1 MIECYPGNKLPLFC
15 ASLVLVGS
23 DIFNFLYNFAIIITL
38 SNPIRWLFKLA
49 FLFHWL
55 MNLILLLR
63 ASKKI
68 SENSFSILRCPSCH
82 QIFEE
87 ALKHNFPSPS
97 LQAIQPQ
104 RRDFVE
110 RKYIVTSRCIAAS
123 TAMIFITLSE

>member
-55 MNLILLLR
+55 MNLILLKSFQENLFLHQDVQVVTK
-63 ASKKI
+63 SLKKPWSITFLPQVFKQSSLKEEI
-68 SENSFSILRCPSCH
+68 SWRENIYL
-82 QIFEE
+82 
-87 ALKHNFPSPS
+87 
-97 LQAIQPQ
+97 
-104 RRDFVE
+104 
-110 RKYIVTSRCIAAS
+110 VTSRCIAAS
-123 TAMIFITLSE
+123 TAIIFITLSE